1 MWQVNNKIEFYLS
14 LGWVS
19 FLWEYIIHRE
29 IHIEMTVYKYGKMLK
44 ISMVTLD
51 EYFQY
56 LNFFL
61 SRKEILQ
68 LSFCKANLTLY

>member
-1 MWQVNNKIEFYLS
+1 
-14 LGWVS
+14 
-19 FLWEYIIHRE
+19 
-29 IHIEMTVYKYGKMLK
+29 MTVYKYGKMLK